1 MGEKFTSRVGVLIR
15 NFRIAADMTQ
25 KELAEKCGL
34 NESTIRNYEL
44 GNRYPDEATLLNIAN
59 HLGVSFFALSDPD
72 VANIFSA
79 LHVLF
84 DIEWA
89 YGLRPT
95 IKDGEVILKFEDQL
109 SCTGPRPQED
119 LDAFKKMV
127 EYWAR
132 LRDKLE
138 DGKITESDYYKKEIR
153 FPTNPIDSDKSYS
166 VSLDLDDDEQLMV
179 QKMIENEEVAEALKD
194 LFPDFS
200 YVKRKRKPKK
210 E

>member
-1 MGEKFTSRVGVLIR
+1 
-15 NFRIAADMTQ
+15 MTQ

-44 GNRYPDEATLLNIAN
+44 GNRYPDEATLLSIAN
-59 HLGVSFFALSDPD
+59 NLGVSFYALSDPD

-95 IKDGEVILKFEDQL
+95 MKDGEICFKFEERL
-109 SCTGPRPQED
+109 PSAGPRPQED
-119 LDAFKKMV
+119 LNNFRKMV

-138 DGKITESDYYKKEIR
+138 DEEYT
-153 FPTNPIDSDKSYS
+153 
-166 VSLDLDDDEQLMV
+166 VSLNLDDDEQLLV
-179 QKMIENEEVAEALKD
+179 QNMDEYDDVEATAELLKD